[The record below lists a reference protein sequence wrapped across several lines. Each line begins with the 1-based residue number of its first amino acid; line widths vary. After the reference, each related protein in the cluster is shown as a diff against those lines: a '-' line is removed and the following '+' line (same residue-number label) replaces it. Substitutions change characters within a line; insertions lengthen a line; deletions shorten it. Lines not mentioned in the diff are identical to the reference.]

1 VNARPAGAAIAG
13 LGMTD
18 IGKVFGRGP
27 RRLAAEAVRLA
38 AADAGLDLA
47 EVDGLLACPGISG
60 QPGTG
65 LARDLGLR
73 DLRLLS
79 QVNVLGASAG
89 AAISIAAMAVTS
101 GTATAVACVFADTP
115 LREDAPAGA
124 AFGAAGVA
132 RERTGLTGL
141 SGLARAFGF
150 GNVTAHYALAARRHM
165 TRFGTTS
172 EQLGAIAV
180 SQRQWAAGNP
190 LAERR
195 EPIAVSDHQASR
207 WIADPLHLLDC
218 CLVSNGA
225 IAVVV
230 TTAERAAVLRRPP
243 VYVWGWGQGHPGY
256 RMARGSDF
264 GLVTGA
270 AMAGPAAM
278 GMAGIGP
285 GDVTM
290 CQLYDCYTYTVLVSL
305 EDYGFCAKG
314 EGGVLAASGEL
325 GPDGSLPVNT
335 GGGQLSGYYMWGFTP
350 LSEAVIQARGDGGKR
365 QSTRTDIILVSG
377 NGGILDH
384 HAALILS
391 PHPAS
396 SPGPFSSA
404 SPVRTGGPTSPAG
417 LVSQPG
423 PANCAGPVSSPG
435 PASPAR
441 LPPDPASAAPSTGS
455 PPSAPGTAP
464 AERGRAGTETGI
476 ITRDE
481 RSAPFF
487 DAAARETLLIKR
499 CQACDIWLAPEAGGC
514 PDCGAGRP
522 GWAPASGRG
531 TLISWAV
538 IHPRPA
544 PAGPPAAAGQTV
556 LALVELEEGPWLHTR
571 LETIEPGA
579 LQADVPVRAHFA
591 HPPAGDSYPYFKPG
605 ARPGSDSGSTSP
617 QGGTEL
623 ELLRDIHS
631 RLRDQEA
638 V

>member
-1 VNARPAGAAIAG
+1 VNTRQSGAAIAG

-18 IGKVFGRGP
+18 LGKVFGRSP

-38 AADAGLDLA
+38 VADAGLDLA

-101 GTATAVACVFADTP
+101 GTATTVACVFADTP

-124 AFGAAGVA
+124 AFGAGAVA
-132 RERTGLTGL
+132 REHTGLTGL
-141 SGLARAFGF
+141 SGLARAYGF

-165 TRFGTTS
+165 ARFGTTS
-172 EQLGAIAV
+172 EQLAAIAV

-190 LAERR
+190 RAERR
-195 EPIAVSDHQASR
+195 EPIAIADHQASR

-218 CLVSNGA
+218 CQVSNGA

-230 TTAERAAVLRRPP
+230 TTARRAAGLRRPP
-243 VYVWGWGQGHPGY
+243 VHIWGWGQGHPGY

-264 GLVTGA
+264 GTVTGA
-270 AMAGPAAM
+270 AIAGPAAM
-278 GMAGIGP
+278 GMAGIRP

-314 EGGVLAASGEL
+314 EGGALAASGEL
-325 GPDGSLPVNT
+325 GPGGSLPVNT

-365 QSTRTDIILVSG
+365 QSRRTDIILVSG

-384 HAALILS
+384 HATLILS
-391 PHPAS
+391 PHP
-396 SPGPFSSA
+396 
-404 SPVRTGGPTSPAG
+404 
-417 LVSQPG
+417 
-423 PANCAGPVSSPG
+423 
-435 PASPAR
+435 
-441 LPPDPASAAPSTGS
+441 TGS
-455 PPSAPGTAP
+455 PRPCGSPGRASSARPAPGAAP
-464 AERGRAGTETGI
+464 PGPDPCSALGAAADRQGPAVVAI
-476 ITRDE
+476 AAIARDE
-481 RSAPFF
+481 RSASFF
-487 DAAARETLLIKR
+487 AAAAEETLLIKH
-499 CQACDIWLAPEAGGC
+499 CQQCGIWLGPEAGGC
-514 PDCGAGRP
+514 PDCGDTSAARP
-522 GWAPASGRG
+522 RWVPACGHG
-531 TLISWAV
+531 TLISWTV

-544 PAGPPAAAGQTV
+544 PQDTPPASAPLAGSAQAVPPTV
-556 LALVELEEGPWLHTR
+556 LALVELDEGPWLHTM
-571 LETIEPGA
+571 LGTDDPAA
-579 LQADVPVRAHFA
+579 LHAGDRVQAHWA
-591 HPPAGDSYPYFKPG
+591 HPPTGESYPYF
-605 ARPGSDSGSTSP
+605 RPALRERSTVFP
-617 QGGTEL
+617 PT
-623 ELLRDIHS
+623 
-631 RLRDQEA
+631 